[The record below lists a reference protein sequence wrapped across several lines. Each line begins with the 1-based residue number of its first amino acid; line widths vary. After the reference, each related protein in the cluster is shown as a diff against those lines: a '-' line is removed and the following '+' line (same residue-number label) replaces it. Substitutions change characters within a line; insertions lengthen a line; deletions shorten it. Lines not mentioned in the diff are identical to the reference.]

1 MLPVFFVA
9 DVVNVRADFD
19 VFRRLVPRTDIPYT
33 VARRL
38 ENAVAADAAV
48 FFRPAQFG
56 INAPFFLRVVHAQNA
71 VERVGGIQRRTEVN
85 SWRPLQK

>member
-19 VFRRLVPRTDIPYT
+19 VFRRLVPRSDIPYA
-33 VARRL
+33 VSRRL

-56 INAPFFLRVVHAQNA
+56 IDAPFFLCVV
-71 VERVGGIQRRTEVN
+71 
-85 SWRPLQK
+85 